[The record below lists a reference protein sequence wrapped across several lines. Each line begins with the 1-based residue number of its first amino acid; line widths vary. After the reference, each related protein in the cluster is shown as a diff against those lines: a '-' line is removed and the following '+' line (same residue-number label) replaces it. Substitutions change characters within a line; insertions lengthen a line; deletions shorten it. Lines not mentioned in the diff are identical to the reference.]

1 MNEYQRV
8 SFQMLP
14 RLLSL
19 LDRNRLSESFGCFD
33 RNFWHYKMVSD
44 FPSAI
49 WQQGVLSL
57 SLIYRHSFDGNIYFE
72 NPNLLEWI
80 RAGCKFWANLQNK
93 DGSFNEW
100 YPGEHSYVA
109 TAFTAYG
116 VSESLLLLDEKPDPV
131 LSALIKA
138 GRWLAK
144 NRDELVANHTA
155 GSIIALYNIYLLTNE
170 KSFKD
175 AAEEKLERLVRL
187 QNSEGWFPEYGGADI
202 GYLSLSID
210 YLAKYYKKTKDIR
223 AKEAIGKALD
233 FLVYF
238 IHPDG
243 SSGGEYGSRNTTWLM
258 PHGLFILA
266 NDFKEARYIGS
277 LTEKRLID
285 DLSRYDDR
293 YLVFFFLPDYIQAGL
308 EFKKVEANHEECN
321 AGLEFKKAEA
331 NTKEYNQFTK
341 HFPSAGLFSKK
352 TREYHII
359 CSLKKNGVLRL
370 FSGERLVLSDSGY
383 FGRLG
388 KRVITSAWLNHK
400 TEVNFMDEKSLI
412 IRVEDSHFAY
422 SNYIPNLQLPFRL
435 FTLVAG
441 RVPAIAKLFA
451 TWLKKAMIQKKREA
465 PLTLFRRILVYEN
478 KITIEDEI
486 IKKTRKRV
494 DFIALTTSVSAL
506 YSPTSRYF
514 YSQEIA
520 LEQGIDLSERLN
532 KEGKVIYIREKR
544 FNGT

>member
-8 SFQMLP
+8 SFQILP

-19 LDRNRLSESFGCFD
+19 LDRNRFSPTYGCFD
-33 RNFWHYKMVSD
+33 RNFWHYKASD

-49 WQQGVLSL
+49 WQQGVLSV
-57 SLIYRHSFDGNIYFE
+57 SLIYRHNEDGNIYFE

-80 RAGCKFWANLQNK
+80 RAGCKFWISLQNK

-100 YPGEHSYVA
+100 YPEEHSYVA

-116 VSESLLLLDEKPDPV
+116 VSESLLLLDEKPEDV
-131 LSALIKA
+131 ISALIKA
-138 GRWLAK
+138 GKWLVK
-144 NRDELVANHTA
+144 NNDELVANHTA
-155 GSIIALYNIYLLTNE
+155 GSIAALYNIYLLTNE
-170 KSFKD
+170 RSFRD
-175 AAEEKLERLVRL
+175 ATEEKLERLIRC

-210 YLAKYYKKTKDIR
+210 YLAKYYKKTKDVR
-223 AKEAIGKALD
+223 AKETIGKCLD

-258 PHGLFILA
+258 PHGLSILA
-266 NDFKEARYIGS
+266 NDFEEAGYILN

-285 DLSRYDDR
+285 DLLRYDDR
-293 YLVFFFLPDYIQAGL
+293 YLVFFFLPNYIQAGL
-308 EFKKVEANHEECN
+308 EFKKAKANPE
-321 AGLEFKKAEA
+321 
-331 NTKEYNQFTK
+331 EYNHFTK
-341 HFPSAGLFSKK
+341 HFLSAGLFSKK

-400 TEVNFMDEKSLI
+400 TEVNLMDEKSLI

-451 TWLKKAMIQKKREA
+451 TWLKKTMIQKKREA

-486 IKKTRKRV
+486 IKKTKKRV

>member
-1 MNEYQRV
+1 MNKYQRV
-8 SFQMLP
+8 SFQILP

-19 LDRNRLSESFGCFD
+19 LDRNRFSESFGCFD

-258 PHGLFILA
+258 SHGLSILA
-266 NDFKEARYIGS
+266 DDFPEAGYILS

-293 YLVFFFLPDYIQAGL
+293 YLVFFFLPDYLQTILISLQPSAFSL
-308 EFKKVEANHEECN
+308 QPSVKLAKTAN
-321 AGLEFKKAEA
+321 L
-331 NTKEYNQFTK
+331 KEYSQFTK

-400 TEVNFMDEKSLI
+400 TEVNLMDEKSLI

-451 TWLKKAMIQKKREA
+451 TWLKKTMIQKKREA

-494 DFIALTTSVSAL
+494 DFIAITTSVSAL

-514 YSQEIA
+514 CNQEMA
-520 LEQGIDLSERLN
+520 LEPAVDLSEELN
-532 KEGKVIYIREKR
+532 KEARVLNIRKVKLW
-544 FNGT
+544 